1 MSRILIVEDEQDL
14 AGLLD
19 YNLKAAG
26 YQTEIAATGA
36 GALARARA
44 WNPDLLLLDLML
56 PDISGHEVIRLL
68 KADPAHGRTAV
79 VMVTAK
85 GQEQDRV
92 QGLELGADDYV
103 VKPFA
108 VKELVLRVKAVLR
121 RLANDSQGTA
131 LVRAGEIELDPSR
144 HEVRVKGELVVLTA
158 LEFRLLKTLLERPGR
173 VQTREVLLADVW
185 GIEAEIMTRTV
196 DTHIKRLREKLGP
209 PGERIETVRGV
220 GYKLTQKPDGGPG

>member
-14 AGLLD
+14 SGLLD
-19 YNLKAAG
+19 YNLKAERFETEVAG
-26 YQTEIAATGA
+26 TGA
-36 GALARARA
+36 SALAKARSFH
-44 WNPDLLLLDLML
+44 PDLVLLDLNL
-56 PDISGHEVIRLL
+56 PDVSGHEVIRML
-68 KADPAHGRTAV
+68 KADSQFARTAV
-79 VMVTAK
+79 VMVTAR

-121 RLANDSQGTA
+121 RLATDSRGADVLRTGDI
-131 LVRAGEIELDPSR
+131 VLDPAR
-144 HEVRVKGELVVLTA
+144 HEVRVQDKAIELTA

-209 PGERIETVRGV
+209 PAEIIETVRGV
-220 GYKLTQKPDGGPG
+220 GYKLVPPTT

>member
-1 MSRILIVEDEQDL
+1 MSRILIVDDEQDL
-14 AGLLD
+14 SGLLD
-19 YNLKAAG
+19 YNLKAEG
-26 YQTEIAATGA
+26 FETEVAATGA
-36 GALARARA
+36 SALAKARSFE
-44 WNPDLLLLDLML
+44 PDLVLLDLML

-68 KADPAHGRTAV
+68 KAEPRFARTAV
-79 VMVTAK
+79 VMVTAR

-121 RLANDSQGTA
+121 RLATDSRGPEV
-131 LVRAGEIELDPSR
+131 LRAGDILLDPSR
-144 HEVRVKGELVVLTA
+144 HEARVKDTAIELTA

-209 PGERIETVRGV
+209 PGEMIETVRGV
-220 GYKLTQKPDGGPG
+220 GYKLVTPT

>member
-1 MSRILIVEDEQDL
+1 MARILIVEDEQDL

-26 YQTEIAATGA
+26 YETEIATTGA
-36 GALARARA
+36 GALARART
-44 WNPDLLLLDLML
+44 WKPDLVLLDLML
-56 PDISGHEVIRLL
+56 PDISGHEVIRML
-68 KADPAHGRTAV
+68 KADPAHSRTAV

-121 RLANDSQGTA
+121 RLASDVQGTD
-131 LVRAGEIELDPSR
+131 LLRSGEIELDPSR
-144 HEVRVKGELVVLTA
+144 HEVRVQGRPVVLTA

-209 PGERIETVRGV
+209 PGEIIETVRGV
-220 GYKLTQKPDGGPG
+220 GYKLMAPA